1 MVSLQFIHNFLLHRK
16 TRTSKANKDHLNKRD
31 MYKGGNSFLK
41 ASDLFVQCLENEGV
55 EYIFGIPGEE
65 NTDLI
70 DSLIGSKIE
79 FVLVHHE
86 QAAAFMADVYGRLT
100 GKPGVC
106 LATLGPGA
114 TNLLTGIGDAYLDR
128 SPVVA
133 ITGQAGLDR
142 IHKESHQYVDII
154 GVFEKVTKWNQQIR
168 VPKTIPEIIR
178 KAFKVAVSEKPG
190 AVHIELPEDIA
201 MADTEGKPLQV
212 TPIPLSCPDEAEIKK
227 AAEIIN
233 RASKPIILA
242 GNGVIRD
249 KASESLRKFAEEK
262 NIPVVN
268 TFMSK
273 GVLPSDHPLTL
284 FTVGMQAKDY
294 VLCGF
299 DQADLIITIGYDF
312 VEYLPKYWNDE
323 AMNLIVHIDSLSAEV
338 DEYYPL
344 AAELVGNV
352 GRAVELLSPHVEKKE
367 LWPGV
372 KKLKAQL
379 DEKLHADDEVSGSP
393 VKPQHILADIKKAG
407 KEEAIIISDVGA
419 HKVWVARMYQPDQ
432 PNHTIISNGWAS
444 MGIAVPGAIAAKLAH
459 PDKPVIAVTGD
470 GGFLMNG
477 VELATAK
484 RLGLAFV
491 VVIFH
496 DSKFG
501 LIEWKQLNK
510 FNRTND
516 IQFKDPDFME
526 FAESFGAKGVKVKH
540 SDELLPALKDALNSK
555 EIVLIDVDVD
565 YSENVKL
572 SKTLGDY
579 ICKL

>member
-1 MVSLQFIHNFLLHRK
+1 M
-16 TRTSKANKDHLNKRD
+16 
-31 MYKGGNSFLK
+31 K
-41 ASDLFVQCLENEGV
+41 ASDLFVKCLENEGV
-55 EYIFGIPGEE
+55 KYIFGIPGEE
-65 NTDLI
+65 NTDFV
-70 DSLIGSKIE
+70 DSLIESDIE
-79 FVLVHHE
+79 LILVHHE

-114 TNLLTGIGDAYLDR
+114 TNLLTGIGDAFLDHA
-128 SPVVA
+128 PLVA
-133 ITGQAGLDR
+133 ITGQASLER
-142 IHKESHQYVDII
+142 IHKESHQYVDIV
-154 GVFEKVTKWNQQIR
+154 GVFDKITKWNQQIR
-168 VPKTIPEIIR
+168 VAHTIPEIVR
-178 KAFKVAVSEKPG
+178 KAFKQAVLEKPG

-201 MADTEGKPLQV
+201 MQETEGKPLPVSQK
-212 TPIPLSCPDEAEIKK
+212 PSSSPSRSSLNK
-227 AAEIIN
+227 AAEAIN
-233 RASKPIILA
+233 RSKKPIILA

-249 KASESLRKFAEEK
+249 EAAVELRQFAEAK

-268 TFMSK
+268 TFMAK
-273 GVLPSDHPLTL
+273 GVLPANHPLTL
-284 FTVGMQAKDY
+284 YTVGMQAKDY

-299 DQADLIITIGYDF
+299 DQADLIITVGYDF

-323 AMNLIVHIDSLSAEV
+323 AGNGIVHIDSLPAEV
-338 DEYYPL
+338 DAYYPL
-344 AAELVGNV
+344 EAELVGNV
-352 GRAVELLSPHVEKKE
+352 KEALEALSPLVEKKE
-367 LWPGV
+367 LWPAV
-372 KKLKAQL
+372 VKLKEQL
-379 DEKLHADDEVSGSP
+379 VEKLHASDELSGSP
-393 VKPQHILADIKKAG
+393 VKPQRIIADIKKAEKG
-407 KEEAIIISDVGA
+407 EAIIISDVGA
-419 HKVWVARMYQPDQ
+419 HKLWIARLYQPEK
-432 PNHTIISNGWAS
+432 PNHTIISNGWAT

-459 PDKPVIAVTGD
+459 PEKPVIAVTGD

-491 VVIFH
+491 VIIFH

-510 FNRTND
+510 FNRSAD
-516 IQFKDPDFME
+516 IEFTDPNFLDF
-526 FAESFGAKGVKVKH
+526 AKSFGVKGMKVTH
-540 SDELLPALKDALNSK
+540 SDELLPMLEKALSSN